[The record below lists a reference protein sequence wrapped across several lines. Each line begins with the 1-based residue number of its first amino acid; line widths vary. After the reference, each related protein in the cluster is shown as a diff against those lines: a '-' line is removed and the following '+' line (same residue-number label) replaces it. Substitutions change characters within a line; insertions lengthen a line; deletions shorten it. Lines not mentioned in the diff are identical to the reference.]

1 MTAIVLGA
9 VSMASFVA
17 FLFFIR
23 FWIQT
28 RDRLFLF
35 FAIAFGVDAIS
46 RAMLASIDIS
56 AEKEPFFYL
65 GRLLT
70 FVLIIAAFI
79 DKNRS
84 VRR

>member
-1 MTAIVLGA
+1 MTAVVLGA
-9 VSMASFVA
+9 VSMASFVS

-23 FWIQT
+23 FWRQT

-35 FAIAFGVDAIS
+35 FAIAFGVDAIA
-46 RAMLASIDIS
+46 RAILASVDIS
-56 AEKEPFFYL
+56 GEEEPFFYL
-65 GRLLT
+65 ARLLT

-84 VRR
+84 VRD